1 MVPMK
6 MTRTFAAAAAAAL
19 SLSAC
24 STSMQ
29 SDSGRTD
36 SATAT
41 GAKELSVIAEVYP
54 LAWIAQQVGGEQV
67 NVQQLVPSGAS
78 PHDLELSA
86 QQVEKIGNA
95 QLVLYVKSLA
105 SAVDK
110 AVETGKPGGSIDL
123 AQLLPTRPG
132 VPHEHHDHHGHH
144 EEADHDHHE
153 EAEHDEAGHDH
164 HEEADHKHHEEADH
178 DEAGHDH
185 HEEADHEHH
194 DEAEHEHAAGGIDP
208 HLWLDVSQMPKVVQA
223 TVQALSKADPAHKT
237 EYQKRG
243 QEVSTKLQ
251 NIAAEY
257 ETGLKNC
264 QVHTLVTTHP
274 AFGYITDRYHLTQVG
289 ISGIDEDTEPS
300 PARLKEIAEL
310 TKNSGATTIFFA
322 DTSNPKIAQVL
333 AGDLGLKTQVIY
345 TMAST
350 PQGKD
355 YLQMQKDNL
364 QALRSGLGCQ

>member
-153 EAEHDEAGHDH
+153 EAD
-164 HEEADHKHHEEADH
+164 
-178 DEAGHDH
+178 HDH

-274 AFGYITDRYHLTQVG
+274 AFGYITDRYHLTQEG

>member
-24 STSMQ
+24 STSVQ

-144 EEADHDHHE
+144 EEADHD
-153 EAEHDEAGHDH
+153 
-164 HEEADHKHHEEADH
+164 
-178 DEAGHDH
+178 
-185 HEEADHEHH
+185 HH

>member
-132 VPHEHHDHHGHH
+132 VPHEHH
-144 EEADHDHHE
+144 HHE
-153 EAEHDEAGHDH
+153 EAEHDH
-164 HEEADHKHHEEADH
+164 HEEADHDEEAEHDEEADH

>member
-24 STSMQ
+24 STSVQ

-153 EAEHDEAGHDH
+153 EAGH
-164 HEEADHKHHEEADH
+164 E
-178 DEAGHDH
+178 
-185 HEEADHEHH
+185 
-194 DEAEHEHAAGGIDP
+194 EAEHEHAAGGIDP

>member
-24 STSMQ
+24 STSVQ

-144 EEADHDHHE
+144 EEADH
-153 EAEHDEAGHDH
+153 G
-164 HEEADHKHHEEADH
+164 
-178 DEAGHDH
+178 H

-251 NIAAEY
+251 NISAEY

>member
-1 MVPMK
+1 
-6 MTRTFAAAAAAAL
+6 
-19 SLSAC
+19 
-24 STSMQ
+24 
-29 SDSGRTD
+29 
-36 SATAT
+36 
-41 GAKELSVIAEVYP
+41 
-54 LAWIAQQVGGEQV
+54 
-67 NVQQLVPSGAS
+67 
-78 PHDLELSA
+78 
-86 QQVEKIGNA
+86 
-95 QLVLYVKSLA
+95 
-105 SAVDK
+105 
-110 AVETGKPGGSIDL
+110 
-123 AQLLPTRPG
+123 
-132 VPHEHHDHHGHH
+132 
-144 EEADHDHHE
+144 
-153 EAEHDEAGHDH
+153 
-164 HEEADHKHHEEADH
+164 
-178 DEAGHDH
+178 
-185 HEEADHEHH
+185 
-194 DEAEHEHAAGGIDP
+194 
-208 HLWLDVSQMPKVVQA
+208 MPKVVQA

>member
-153 EAEHDEAGHDH
+153 EA
-164 HEEADHKHHEEADH
+164 
-178 DEAGHDH
+178 
-185 HEEADHEHH
+185 DHEHH

-274 AFGYITDRYHLTQVG
+274 AFGYITDRYHLTQEG

>member
-24 STSMQ
+24 STSVQ

-54 LAWIAQQVGGEQV
+54 LAWIAQQVGGKQV

-132 VPHEHHDHHGHH
+132 VPHEHHDHH
-144 EEADHDHHE
+144 DHHE

-164 HEEADHKHHEEADH
+164 H

-185 HEEADHEHH
+185 HEEADHNHH
-194 DEAEHEHAAGGIDP
+194 EEAGHEEAEHEHAAGGIDP

-274 AFGYITDRYHLTQVG
+274 AFGYITDRYHLTQEG

>member
-132 VPHEHHDHHGHH
+132 VPHEHH
-144 EEADHDHHE
+144 HHE
-153 EAEHDEAGHDH
+153 EAE
-164 HEEADHKHHEEADH
+164 
-178 DEAGHDH
+178 HDH

>member
-132 VPHEHHDHHGHH
+132 VPHEHHHHHD
-144 EEADHDHHE
+144 EADHD
-153 EAEHDEAGHDH
+153 
-164 HEEADHKHHEEADH
+164 
-178 DEAGHDH
+178 
-185 HEEADHEHH
+185 HH

>member
-164 HEEADHKHHEEADH
+164 HEEAGHE
-178 DEAGHDH
+178 
-185 HEEADHEHH
+185 
-194 DEAEHEHAAGGIDP
+194 EAEHEHAAGGIDP

-274 AFGYITDRYHLTQVG
+274 AFGYITDRYHLTQEG

>member
-24 STSMQ
+24 STSVQ

-144 EEADHDHHE
+144 EEADHDHH
-153 EAEHDEAGHDH
+153 D
-164 HEEADHKHHEEADH
+164 
-178 DEAGHDH
+178 
-185 HEEADHEHH
+185 EADHEHH

-251 NIAAEY
+251 NISAEY

>member
-144 EEADHDHHE
+144 EEADHD
-153 EAEHDEAGHDH
+153 
-164 HEEADHKHHEEADH
+164 
-178 DEAGHDH
+178 
-185 HEEADHEHH
+185 HH

>member
-24 STSMQ
+24 STSVQ

-54 LAWIAQQVGGEQV
+54 LAWIAQQVGGKQV

-153 EAEHDEAGHDH
+153 EAGH
-164 HEEADHKHHEEADH
+164 E
-178 DEAGHDH
+178 
-185 HEEADHEHH
+185 
-194 DEAEHEHAAGGIDP
+194 EAEHEHAAGGIDP

-274 AFGYITDRYHLTQVG
+274 AFGYITDRYHLTQEG

>member
-153 EAEHDEAGHDH
+153 EAGH
-164 HEEADHKHHEEADH
+164 E
-178 DEAGHDH
+178 
-185 HEEADHEHH
+185 
-194 DEAEHEHAAGGIDP
+194 EAEHEHAAGGIDP

-274 AFGYITDRYHLTQVG
+274 AFGYITDRYHLTQEG

>member
-132 VPHEHHDHHGHH
+132 VPHEHHHH
-144 EEADHDHHE
+144 EEADHD
-153 EAEHDEAGHDH
+153 
-164 HEEADHKHHEEADH
+164 HHEEADH

-185 HEEADHEHH
+185 HEEAGH

-274 AFGYITDRYHLTQVG
+274 AFGYITDRYHLTQEG

>member
-24 STSMQ
+24 STSVQ

-144 EEADHDHHE
+144 EEAE
-153 EAEHDEAGHDH
+153 HDH

-178 DEAGHDH
+178 DH
-185 HEEADHEHH
+185 HE
-194 DEAEHEHAAGGIDP
+194 EAEHEHAAGGIDP

>member
-24 STSMQ
+24 STSVQ

-153 EAEHDEAGHDH
+153 EAGH
-164 HEEADHKHHEEADH
+164 
-178 DEAGHDH
+178 GH

-251 NIAAEY
+251 NIGAEY

>member
-1 MVPMK
+1 MVSMK

-54 LAWIAQQVGGEQV
+54 LAWIAPQVGGEQV

-144 EEADHDHHE
+144 EEAGHE
-153 EAEHDEAGHDH
+153 
-164 HEEADHKHHEEADH
+164 
-178 DEAGHDH
+178 
-185 HEEADHEHH
+185 
-194 DEAEHEHAAGGIDP
+194 EAEHEHAAGGIDP

-251 NIAAEY
+251 NIGAEY